1 MKTLIGENVT
11 VTTAAGN
18 THYGRLIDYASLRI
32 YILPPWWRRPFFSS
46 GYWIAL
52 EDIQGIKTT

>member
-1 MKTLIGENVT
+1 MKTLIGKRVT
-11 VTTAAGN
+11 ITTKDGRA
-18 THYGRLIDYASLRI
+18 HKGRLIDYASLRI
-32 YILPPWWRRPFFSS
+32 YILPPWWRQPFFSS